1 MAMPKTRRLRGSPSS
16 AAIRSTAIQS
26 AAILA
31 AVIAAVIAA
40 PGAAQTFELP
50 AATWI
55 DHPAAVVVALDGAV
69 VEVVREPTSKP
80 ALRARV
86 RSESEDGEKP
96 TLQVVRGESLVEIR
110 RGDSGGVAIVVEL
123 ILDSQQPLRI
133 AGSGLEITVAG
144 TGAIPPPGGESGE
157 TGESGEPVPVAATQA
172 AAVAMS
178 KLDLQVE
185 GSTVQLTG
193 VSGATVVAV
202 DSSLFVAATESL
214 LSLRL
219 DGGDAEIRGHQGR
232 IEYRGVRADAW
243 LADLDGSVDFAIEGG
258 SFRMSDSR
266 GNATGN
272 ADGGLVSLDG
282 WFGPLKLAGSD
293 ATVELRAAEGSRSNV
308 DLRGSGLDATV
319 AGLAGMLTAEVHGG
333 RLQINEKL
341 GNTRIQASEGAEVRI
356 DRAGGNTVLS
366 LQQSSATLT
375 DVRAPQVRVDLRDG
389 RLDGDRIHQ
398 LELVAERAEVRVSG
412 LEELARAEV
421 VDTRLEL
428 DLRGL
433 ARTPT
438 LTLRGASEALLRLAT
453 PCAVELSNAQLVS
466 DRIDVTGCELFGE
479 GTRRGRSRVR
489 GVEGN
494 SVLTLTATVDE
505 DSHLEVEGYP

>member
-1 MAMPKTRRLRGSPSS
+1 
-16 AAIRSTAIQS
+16 
-26 AAILA
+26 
-31 AVIAAVIAA
+31 
-40 PGAAQTFELP
+40 
-50 AATWI
+50 
-55 DHPAAVVVALDGAV
+55 
-69 VEVVREPTSKP
+69 
-80 ALRARV
+80 
-86 RSESEDGEKP
+86 
-96 TLQVVRGESLVEIR
+96 
-110 RGDSGGVAIVVEL
+110 
-123 ILDSQQPLRI
+123 
-133 AGSGLEITVAG
+133 
-144 TGAIPPPGGESGE
+144 
-157 TGESGEPVPVAATQA
+157 
-172 AAVAMS
+172 
-178 KLDLQVE
+178 
-185 GSTVQLTG
+185 
-193 VSGATVVAV
+193 
-202 DSSLFVAATESL
+202 
-214 LSLRL
+214 
-219 DGGDAEIRGHQGR
+219 
-232 IEYRGVRADAW
+232 
-243 LADLDGSVDFAIEGG
+243 
-258 SFRMSDSR
+258 
-266 GNATGN
+266 
-272 ADGGLVSLDG
+272 
-282 WFGPLKLAGSD
+282 
-293 ATVELRAAEGSRSNV
+293 
-308 DLRGSGLDATV
+308 
-319 AGLAGMLTAEVHGG
+319 LTAEVHGG